1 MLKLVRKHGHDYKTL
16 NKLLNRSEWAIK
28 HKAIQLGMRKKL
40 HFWTAAEITK
50 LRKMYPTASPEELRE
65 AFPQTSFV
73 NLGYLARYHG
83 MRRKRREYKSIGVDV
98 LDQIRKRCFEIGWSM
113 VDLDEAAG
121 TGDYF
126 SRSGWRRKKRLN
138 LWAAG
143 RAIEALDG
151 SIEIRWLS

>member
-65 AFPQTSFV
+65 AFPQTGLV
-73 NLGYLARYHG
+73 NLGYLVRYHG
-83 MRRKRREYKSIGVDV
+83 MRRKRREYKSTGVDV
-98 LDQIRKRCFEIGWSM
+98 LDQIRKRCFDIGWSM

-151 SIEIRWLS
+151 NIEIRWRS